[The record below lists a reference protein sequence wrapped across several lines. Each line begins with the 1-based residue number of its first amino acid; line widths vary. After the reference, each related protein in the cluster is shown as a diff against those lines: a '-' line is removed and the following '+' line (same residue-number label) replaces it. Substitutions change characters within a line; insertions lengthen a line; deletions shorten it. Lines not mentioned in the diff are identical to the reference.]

1 MKKLLIFLILVLSN
15 NASAQLTGD
24 IDLTFNPQINFN
36 INNEVKV
43 IVTQTDGKM
52 LIGGTFINYNNINSN
67 RILRLNSDGTIDNS
81 FSIGTGFND
90 VVNAIAI
97 QTDGKILVAGS
108 FTSYNNS
115 SVNRIVRLNSDG
127 TIDTSFNI
135 GTGFNDYINKLVLQ
149 TDGKI
154 ILGGVFTNYN
164 GTTHNR
170 IIRLMVN
177 GAVDNSFI
185 GSFNNINNN
194 DEVYA
199 IALQTDGKI
208 LIGSR
213 YFFGRLNTNGTT
225 DSSFDYGGGILQV
238 YCIVI
243 QPDNKIVVSGYGTQY
258 QGSYNGFVIV
268 RMYWTGL
275 YDTSFTPMG
284 ISGAIGAYGSGSAA
298 PPITSL
304 ALQSDGKI
312 LAGGNVTSYTGTNV
326 NKIFRLNTNGYI
338 DNTFN
343 TGNGFNKNVNSIS
356 VLSDGKI
363 LVGGQFDNYNVTEC
377 NRIIKLNADGTVN
390 NNFGW
395 NIGFNNTVNAIA
407 TQTDGKI
414 IVGGDYTS
422 YNSTSINRLIRLNT
436 NGSIDSSFNIGNG
449 FDRSVN
455 AIAIQSDGKLII
467 GGSFTNFNGVS
478 AGMLIRLNSNGS
490 IDSSFINTGFP
501 SSGGRQVE
509 TIKIQND
516 GKILV
521 SGSLIQISR
530 LNPDGSNDNTFNL
543 YNIGSTY
550 FDTPAICIQN
560 DGKIVIGGRFDP
572 PSNIGSYNILRLNN
586 NGSRDVS
593 FNTGSGFTYLANN
606 VKTIALQ
613 SDGKLLAGG
622 IFTSY
627 NGLTS
632 NKIIRLNS
640 DGSKDNSFVI
650 GSGFN
655 NDVYSI
661 IVQSDG
667 KILVGGKFT
676 SYNGMGVTGITRLN
690 NDGTL
695 DNTFVAGTRFDN
707 YVNTIAIQSDGKI
720 LTGGEFINYNDITLR
735 RIIRLNGNSI
745 LSINDVELKGE
756 FNLEYINPVK
766 NLLNIKS
773 NNIINSIAV
782 FNIDGKKIKELSYNQ
797 KEIIEDVSNLDS
809 GIYFLNITSQET
821 YKVIKIIKE

>member
-1 MKKLLIFLILVLSN
+1 MLTIINSV
-15 NASAQLTGD
+15 SAQLPGD
-24 IDLTFNPQINFN
+24 IDISFNPQINFN

-52 LIGGTFINYNNINSN
+52 IIGGTFINYNNINSN

-81 FSIGTGFND
+81 FIIGTGFND
-90 VVNAIAI
+90 IVNAIAIQSDGKILVAGGFTSYNNGNVNRIVRLNNDGTIDTTFNIGTGFNNNINKLVI
-97 QTDGKILVAGS
+97 QTDGKIL
-108 FTSYNNS
+108 
-115 SVNRIVRLNSDG
+115 
-127 TIDTSFNI
+127 
-135 GTGFNDYINKLVLQ
+135 
-149 TDGKI
+149 
-154 ILGGVFTNYN
+154 LGGVFTNYN

-177 GAVDNSFI
+177 GAVDNSFV

-363 LVGGQFDNYNVTEC
+363 LVGGQFDNYNTTGC
-377 NRIIKLNADGTVN
+377 NRVIRLNTDGTVDN
-390 NNFGW
+390 TLSG
-395 NIGFNNTVNAIA
+395 NIGFNNAVNAIA

-661 IVQSDG
+661 ILQSDG

-676 SYNGMGVTGITRLN
+676 SYNGISVTGITRLN

-707 YVNTIAIQSDGKI
+707 YVNSIAIQSDGKI
-720 LTGGEFINYNDITLR
+720 LAGGEFINYNDITLR

-745 LSINDVELKGE
+745 LSINDIELKDE

-782 FNIDGKKIKELSYNQ
+782 FNIDGKKIKEESYNQ

>member
-1 MKKLLIFLILVLSN
+1 MIILIN
-15 NASAQLTGD
+15 NVSAQLPGD

-36 INNEVKV
+36 INNEVKT

-52 LIGGTFINYNNINSN
+52 LLGGTFINYNNTNSN
-67 RILRLNSDGTIDNS
+67 RILRLNSDGTLDNS

-115 SVNRIVRLNSDG
+115 VVNRIVRLNNDG
-127 TIDTSFNI
+127 TIDNTFNL
-135 GTGFNDYINKLVLQ
+135 GTGFNDYINKLVIQ

-225 DSSFDYGGGILQV
+225 DSSFNYGSGILQV
-238 YCIVI
+238 YSIVI

-258 QGSYNGFVIV
+258 QGSINGFVIV

-284 ISGAIGAYGSGSAA
+284 ISGVFGAYGTGSA

-312 LAGGNVTSYTGTNV
+312 LAGGNLTSYIGTNV
-326 NKIFRLNTNGYI
+326 NKIVRLNTNGYI

-343 TGNGFNKNVNSIS
+343 IGNGFNKDVYSIS

-436 NGSIDSSFNIGNG
+436 DGSIDSSFNIGNG
-449 FDRSVN
+449 FDKSVN
-455 AIAIQSDGKLII
+455 AVAIQSDGKIVV
-467 GGSFTNFNGVS
+467 GGLFTNYNGVS
-478 AGMLIRLNSNGS
+478 ARMLIRLNSDGS
-490 IDSSFINTGFP
+490 IDNSFINGGYSP
-501 SSGGRQVE
+501 STSAQVE
-509 TIKIQND
+509 TIKIQSD

-521 SGSLIQISR
+521 SGSIVQITR
-530 LNPDGSNDNTFNL
+530 LNPDGSPDSTFNL
-543 YNIGSTY
+543 YSNPVYWDI
-550 FDTPAICIQN
+550 PAICIQN
-560 DGKIVIGGRFDP
+560 DGKIVIGGRFA
-572 PSNIGSYNILRLNN
+572 PSNGSFNILRLNN

-593 FNTGSGFTYLANN
+593 FNAGGTGFQYPAGD

-622 IFTSY
+622 IFPSY

-676 SYNGMGVTGITRLN
+676 SYNGIGVTGITRLN

-707 YVNTIAIQSDGKI
+707 YVNSIAIQSDGKI
-720 LTGGEFINYNDITLR
+720 LTGGEFINYNEITLR

-745 LSINDVELKGE
+745 LSINDIELKDE
-756 FNLEYINPVK
+756 FNLEYINPIK

-782 FNIDGKKIKELSYNQ
+782 FNIDGKKIKEESYNQ
-797 KEIIEDVSNLDS
+797 KEIIEDVSNLAS
-809 GIYFLNITSQET
+809 GIYFLNISSQET